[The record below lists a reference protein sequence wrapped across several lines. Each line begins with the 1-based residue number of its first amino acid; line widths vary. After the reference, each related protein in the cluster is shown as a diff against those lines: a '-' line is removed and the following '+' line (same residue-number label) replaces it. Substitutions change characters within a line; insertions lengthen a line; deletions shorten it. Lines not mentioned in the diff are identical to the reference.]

1 MKTKL
6 ACAAA
11 FLALT
16 MFAVAANAFY
26 GAPSPT
32 KLEGVINDYS
42 PKSTNPMGPYLV
54 SGPWSLQFQ
63 PSGKAEFAASLTMV
77 RSDLSFT
84 GLGALD
90 PDSQAARNFHTH
102 HVHVADGEVSFL
114 GNAIV
119 VSGTATVTSN
129 GNEVFPGS
137 TVQIEISGGTA
148 VAPSNI
154 KVTFGAPVSGHFT
167 TQPYEGV
174 VTTP

>member
-16 MFAVAANAFY
+16 VFVVAANAFY

-42 PKSTNPMGPYLV
+42 PRSTNPMGPYLV
-54 SGPWSLQFQ
+54 SGSWSLQFQ

-84 GLGALD
+84 GVGALD
-90 PDSQAARNFHTH
+90 PESQAARNFHTH
-102 HVHVADGEVSFL
+102 HVHVSEGEV
-114 GNAIV
+114 AIV
-119 VSGTATVTSN
+119 GSAIVITGTAIVTSN

-148 VAPSNI
+148 VAPSNM
-154 KVTFGAPVSGHFT
+154 KLTFGPPVSGHFT

-174 VTTP
+174 VTIP